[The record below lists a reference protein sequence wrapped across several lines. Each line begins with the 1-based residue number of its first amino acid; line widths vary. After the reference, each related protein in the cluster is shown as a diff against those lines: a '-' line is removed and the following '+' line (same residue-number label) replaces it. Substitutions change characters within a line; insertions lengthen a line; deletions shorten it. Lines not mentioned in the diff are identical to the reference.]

1 MKHFTTTP
9 YTPQQNGV
17 VERRNRT
24 VVEMARCLLKSK
36 GVPGRFWGEAVS
48 IAVHI
53 LNRVPTRSLQGI
65 TPYEAWHNKKP
76 KVDYLRTFGCVAH
89 VKKVGTG
96 VTKLTDRSTKMVFI
110 GYEKG
115 TKGDRLYDPVAK
127 KLHIS

>member
-1 MKHFTTTP
+1 MFAEK
-9 YTPQQNGV
+9 Q
-17 VERRNRT
+17 
-24 VVEMARCLLKSK
+24 
-36 GVPGRFWGEAVS
+36 
-48 IAVHI
+48 
-53 LNRVPTRSLQGI
+53 RSSRQVLGGSSVNSCLQGI
-65 TPYEAWHNKKP
+65 TPYEAWHNKKR
-76 KVDYLRTFGCVAH
+76 KVDYLRTFGCVTH